1 MRGEAS
7 PARHPGQKGNPL
19 NSFDRKAAELIRR
32 YGSDILASEGMQ
44 KSRAFV
50 QHGTQSI
57 YDHSL
62 HVTSMCIRLS
72 RKFHIRIDERALVR
86 GALLHDYF
94 LYDWHEDGHKW
105 HGFHHAATSL
115 KNARRDFEIGQIE
128 ADMIWCHMFPLNL
141 RVPRCRESW
150 ILCVADKISSVA
162 ELSPVQSIL
171 PKKLKY
177 E

>member
-1 MRGEAS
+1 M
-7 PARHPGQKGNPL
+7 

-50 QHGTQSI
+50 QHGNQSI

-72 RKFHIRIDERALVR
+72 RKLHLRIDERALVR

-150 ILCVADKISSVA
+150 ILCIADKISSVA

>member
-1 MRGEAS
+1 M
-7 PARHPGQKGNPL
+7 

-72 RKFHIRIDERALVR
+72 RKLHIRIDERALVR

-150 ILCVADKISSVA
+150 ILCIADKISSVA

>member
-1 MRGEAS
+1 MV
-7 PARHPGQKGNPL
+7 
-19 NSFDRKAAELIRR
+19 AELILR
-32 YGSDILASEGMQ
+32 YGSDILTSKGML
-44 KSRAFV
+44 KSKGFV

-72 RKFHIRIDERALVR
+72 RKLHIRIDERALVR

-94 LYDWHEDGHKW
+94 LYDWHESGHKW

-115 KNARRDFEIGQIE
+115 KNARRDFEIGEIE
-128 ADMIWCHMFPLNL
+128 ADMIRCHMFPLNL